1 MTVLSKEKAV
11 DLLTMKSTLKYQD
24 QIQTEGMLLA
34 VLKKNF
40 FETNDKPL
48 LVDRHKI
55 KNRIFAYFYNLHL
68 GNGVT

>member
-40 FETNDKPL
+40 ETNDKL
-48 LVDRHKI
+48 T
-55 KNRIFAYFYNLHL
+55 YL
-68 GNGVT
+68 GSVNIL